1 MIASTSLSAK
11 LRVSPL
17 LKWSAVMLGKRWIRM
32 GTKLHKFDEIVTK
45 LLQDEV
51 PDLWTCGFLR
61 ITSAYIK
68 HQHSLPVWMMS
79 W

>member
-1 MIASTSLSAK
+1 
-11 LRVSPL
+11 
-17 LKWSAVMLGKRWIRM
+17 M